1 MKTYV
6 FPFLSAVFLLAGCT
20 AFSDDGTPSVHKG
33 NDSILS
39 FGKLGSATE
48 DAPAGGWVMLGDQYT
63 YVLDKGSSEKLSP
76 IFKAK
81 LKHPY
86 EIKFAY
92 SVKNIKKAGFTVW
105 QEDRRFSTL
114 LCLSYP
120 HADKDE
126 EKTLEKLAFTSSK
139 GEKTPFRCI
148 NLDGKIYQPAPAAGS
163 GLPLHVN
170 LDIHTRSSDKNLTI
184 DVPPLS
190 ANIRPAMPPVR
201 PLHF

>member
-1 MKTYV
+1 MKTYA

-126 EKTLEKLAFTSSK
+126 EKHWK
-139 GEKTPFRCI
+139 
-148 NLDGKIYQPAPAAGS
+148 NW
-163 GLPLHVN
+163 
-170 LDIHTRSSDKNLTI
+170 RS
-184 DVPPLS
+184 
-190 ANIRPAMPPVR
+190 PPVKGKKR
-201 PLHF
+201 HSGASTSTAKSINPPRLPVRVCRCTSISTSTPVLPTKT

>member
-1 MKTYV
+1 
-6 FPFLSAVFLLAGCT
+6 
-20 AFSDDGTPSVHKG
+20 
-33 NDSILS
+33 
-39 FGKLGSATE
+39 
-48 DAPAGGWVMLGDQYT
+48 MLGDQYT

-76 IFKAK
+76 VFKAK

-86 EIKFAY
+86 EIKFA
-92 SVKNIKKAGFTVW
+92 SSMKNIKKAGFTVW
-105 QEDRRFSTL
+105 HEDRRFSTL

-126 EKTLEKLAFTSSK
+126 EKTLEKLAFTFSK
-139 GEKTPFRCI
+139 GEKTPFKCI
-148 NLDGKIYQPAPAAGS
+148 NLDGKIYQPVPAAGS

-170 LDIHTRSSDKNLTI
+170 LDIHTRSSKKNLKI

-190 ANIRPAMPPVR
+190 AGIRPAMPPVR

>member
-1 MKTYV
+1 
-6 FPFLSAVFLLAGCT
+6 
-20 AFSDDGTPSVHKG
+20 
-33 NDSILS
+33 
-39 FGKLGSATE
+39 
-48 DAPAGGWVMLGDQYT
+48 MLGDQYT

-76 IFKAK
+76 VFKAK

-86 EIKFAY
+86 EIKFA
-92 SVKNIKKAGFTVW
+92 SSMKNIKKAGVTVW

-126 EKTLEKLAFTSSK
+126 EKTLEKLAFTFSK

-163 GLPLHVN
+163 GLPLHVT

>member
-1 MKTYV
+1 MKTYA

-48 DAPAGGWVMLGDQYT
+48 DAPAGGWVILGDQYT

-92 SVKNIKKAGFTVW
+92 SVKNIKKAGVTVW

-139 GEKTPFRCI
+139 GEKTPFR
-148 NLDGKIYQPAPAAGS
+148 LS
-163 GLPLHVN
+163 L
-170 LDIHTRSSDKNLTI
+170 IHI
-184 DVPPLS
+184 
-190 ANIRPAMPPVR
+190 
-201 PLHF
+201 

>member
-1 MKTYV
+1 
-6 FPFLSAVFLLAGCT
+6 
-20 AFSDDGTPSVHKG
+20 
-33 NDSILS
+33 
-39 FGKLGSATE
+39 
-48 DAPAGGWVMLGDQYT
+48 MLGDQYT
-63 YVLDKGSSEKLSP
+63 YVLDEGSSEKLSP

-92 SVKNIKKAGFTVW
+92 SVKNIKKAGVTVW

-139 GEKTPFRCI
+139 GKKRHSGASTSTAKSI
-148 NLDGKIYQPAPAAGS
+148 N
-163 GLPLHVN
+163 
-170 LDIHTRSSDKNLTI
+170 
-184 DVPPLS
+184 PPRL
-190 ANIRPAMPPVR
+190 PVR
-201 PLHF
+201 VCRCTSISTSTPALPTKT

>member
-1 MKTYV
+1 MKTYA

-63 YVLDKGSSEKLSP
+63 YVLDEGSSEKLSP

-92 SVKNIKKAGFTVW
+92 SVKNIKKAGVTVW

-139 GEKTPFRCI
+139 GKKRHSGASTSTAKSI
-148 NLDGKIYQPAPAAGS
+148 N
-163 GLPLHVN
+163 
-170 LDIHTRSSDKNLTI
+170 
-184 DVPPLS
+184 PPRL
-190 ANIRPAMPPVR
+190 PVR
-201 PLHF
+201 VCRCTSISTSTPALPTKT

>member
-1 MKTYV
+1 MKTYA
-6 FPFLSAVFLLAGCT
+6 FPFLSAVFLLAGCA
-20 AFSDDGTPSVHKG
+20 AFSDDGTPSIREG

-76 IFKAK
+76 VFKAK

-86 EIKFAY
+86 EIKFA
-92 SVKNIKKAGFTVW
+92 SSMKNIKKSGFTVW

-120 HADKDE
+120 HTDKDE
-126 EKTLEKLAFTSSK
+126 EKTLQKLAFTFSK
-139 GEKTPFRCI
+139 GEKTPFETFAKFP
-148 NLDGKIYQPAPAAGS
+148 KIP
-163 GLPLHVN
+163 
-170 LDIHTRSSDKNLTI
+170 
-184 DVPPLS
+184 
-190 ANIRPAMPPVR
+190 
-201 PLHF
+201 